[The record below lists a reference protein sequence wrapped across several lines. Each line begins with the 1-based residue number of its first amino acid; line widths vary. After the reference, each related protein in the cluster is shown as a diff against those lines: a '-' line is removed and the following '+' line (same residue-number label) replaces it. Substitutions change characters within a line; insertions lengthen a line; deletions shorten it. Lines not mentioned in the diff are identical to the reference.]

1 MKSSIIHFSA
11 AALLLGM
18 LAGCQKKREPID
30 TFDVKVEYAAS
41 NAKAITGDVSVNP
54 KDSIFLAFTVTSL
67 NDMSFIEIQ
76 KNGVRVDT
84 FQVPAGSSRSFTRV
98 KGYQSDS
105 IPGDYTWRVLARD
118 SKAVFMGDGGK
129 RLKVTVN
136 PDFDFWS
143 YRIMAVPDTTEKKN
157 KCYYSTKDG
166 KIYSYSEAASKSA
179 SIDFGYYYDTTAT
192 QRHCFYALT
201 AAQPQLGFYDIASWT
216 KNATVLKKLPSSV
229 NFVSQLTSGGALR
242 TLVGGNL
249 NAGTLTKVPLV
260 ATTGGN
266 NVIGFRTASGKFGA
280 ILVRFIS
287 GDSPAKG
294 TTIEVDVK
302 VQK

>member
-1 MKSSIIHFSA
+1 MKSSIISFSS

-41 NAKAITGDVSVNP
+41 SAKAITGDVTVNP
-54 KDSIFLAFTVTSL
+54 KDSIFLSFTVTSL

-76 KNGVRVDT
+76 KNGVKVDT
-84 FQVPAGSSRSFTRV
+84 FQIPAGSSRSFTRV

-129 RLKVTVN
+129 RLKVTVK

-143 YRIMAVPDTTEKKN
+143 YRVMAVPDSTEKKN
-157 KCYYSTKDG
+157 KCYFSTKDG
-166 KIYSYSEAASKSA
+166 KIYSFSEGASNSA
-179 SIDFGYYYDTTAT
+179 SIDFGYYYDTLAT
-192 QRHCFYALT
+192 QKHCFYALT
-201 AAQPQLGFYDIASWT
+201 AAQAQLGFYDITSWT
-216 KNATVLKKLPSSV
+216 KSATVLKKLPSSV
-229 NFVSQLTSGGALR
+229 NFVSNLTSGGALK
-242 TLVGGNL
+242 TLVGGNMTS
-249 NAGTLTKVPLV
+249 GTLTKVPLV
-260 ATTGGN
+260 ATTAGN
-266 NVIGFRTASGKFGA
+266 NVIGFKTAAGKFGA
-280 ILVRFIS
+280 ILVRFVS

>member
-11 AALLLGM
+11 AAILLGM

-30 TFDVKVEYAAS
+30 TFDVRVEYTAG
-41 NAKAITGDVSVNP
+41 NVKAITGDVSVNP
-54 KDSIFLAFTVTSL
+54 KDSIYLSFTVTSL

-129 RLKVTVN
+129 KLKVTVN

-166 KIYSYSEAASKSA
+166 KTYSFSDGASNSG
-179 SIDFGYYYDTTAT
+179 SIDFGYFYDVAAN
-192 QRHCFYALT
+192 QKHCFYALNT
-201 AAQPQLGFYDIASWT
+201 PQAQLSFYDISSWT
-216 KNATVLKKLPSSV
+216 KNATIMKKMPSSV
-229 NFVSQLTSGGALR
+229 NFVSQLTSGGAI
-242 TLVGGNL
+242 
-249 NAGTLTKVPLV
+249 GTLIGNNLKSGASGKVSAV
-260 ATTGGN
+260 TTSGGN

-280 ILVRFIS
+280 ILVRFLS
-287 GDSPAKG
+287 ADAPDKT

>member
-1 MKSSIIHFSA
+1 MKSSIITFSSA
-11 AALLLGM
+11 ALVLGM

-30 TFDVKVEYAAS
+30 TFDVKVEYSAS
-41 NAKAITGDVSVNP
+41 SAKAITGDVSVNP
-54 KDSIFLAFTVTSL
+54 KDSIVLAFTVTSL

-129 RLKVTVN
+129 QLKVTVK

-143 YRIMAVPDTTEKKN
+143 YRVMAVPDTTEKKN
-157 KCYYSTKDG
+157 KCYFSSKDG
-166 KIYSYSEAASKSA
+166 KIYSFSEGASNSA
-179 SIDFGYYYDTTAT
+179 SIDFGYYYDTTST
-192 QRHCFYALT
+192 QKHCFYALN
-201 AAQPQLGFYDIASWT
+201 APQPLIGFYDITSWT
-216 KNATVLKKLPSSV
+216 KSATVLKKLPSSV
-229 NFVSQLTSGGALR
+229 NFVSNLTSGGALR
-242 TLVGGNL
+242 TLVGGNMTS
-249 NAGTLTKVPLV
+249 GTLTKVPLV
-260 ATTGGN
+260 ATSAGN

-280 ILVRFIS
+280 ILVRYIS

>member
-1 MKSSIIHFSA
+1 MKSFIITFSSA
-11 AALLLGM
+11 ALVLGM

-30 TFDVKVEYAAS
+30 TFDVKVEYSAS
-41 NAKAITGDVSVNP
+41 SAKAITGDVTVNP

-98 KGYQSDS
+98 RGYQSDS

-129 RLKVTVN
+129 RLKVTVK

-157 KCYYSTKDG
+157 KCYYSTRDG
-166 KIYSYSEAASKSA
+166 KIYNFSEGAANSA
-179 SIDFGYYYDTTAT
+179 TIDFGYFYDVAAN
-192 QRHCFYALT
+192 QKHCFYALT
-201 AAQPQLGFYDIASWT
+201 AAQPQLGYYDITSWT

-229 NFVSQLTSGGALR
+229 NFVSNLTSGGALR

-249 NAGTLTKVPLV
+249 TSGTLTKVPLV

-266 NVIGFRTASGKFGA
+266 NVIGFRTASGKLGA
-280 ILVRFIS
+280 ILVRFVS